1 MTTGTLMRPIWL
13 LPVSFRH
20 ALRPGLLLRRT
31 FSLSQQLYAGHENPL
46 VGRHF
51 NPPSHQHCVSR
62 FLYQLLRFLRVN

>member
-13 LPVSFRH
+13 LPVSSRH
-20 ALRPGLLLRRT
+20 ALRLGLLPRRT
-31 FSLSQQLYAGHENPL
+31 FSVSQQLYAGHENPL

-51 NPPSHQHCVSR
+51 IPPSHQLRVAR